1 MQHKTTD
8 PEKKGIIDTNTKS
21 METEN
26 TTQPS
31 QTPDQTPEQTPV
43 QTQEQ
48 TQEQAQPQEG
58 LKSKAKG
65 LGMSVLNK
73 ATDAAKKTVSAGLE
87 SASGI
92 VKEKGAEAIGNA
104 KGIAWSLFKKTTAFK
119 ILVAF
124 GVLLVIIIVLLIV
137 LIFVK

>member
-1 MQHKTTD
+1 
-8 PEKKGIIDTNTKS
+8 

-31 QTPDQTPEQTPV
+31 QVPDQTPEQTPV

-48 TQEQAQPQEG
+48 PQEQAQEQTQPQEG

-104 KGIAWSLFKKTTAFK
+104 KGIAWNLFKKTTAFK

-124 GVLLVIIIVLLIV
+124 GVLLVIIIILLIV

>member
-1 MQHKTTD
+1 MSSFVALPRPQKTRSEKLKPQTTD
-8 PEKKGIIDTNTKS
+8 PEKKGIIDANTKS

-31 QTPDQTPEQTPV
+31 QTPDQTPEQNPV
-43 QTQEQ
+43 NTQEQ
-48 TQEQAQPQEG
+48 TQPQEG

-65 LGMSVLNK
+65 LGMSVLGK
-73 ATDAAKKTVSAGLE
+73 AA
-87 SASGI
+87 
-92 VKEKGAEAIGNA
+92 
-104 KGIAWSLFKKTTAFK
+104 AFK

-124 GVLLVIIIVLLIV
+124 GVFLVIIIILLIV